1 MSNDFAPS
9 NAGRAVADL
18 TRIVADGVKDAA
30 DRVSA
35 ALDAER
41 QPGRSLDVLA
51 KITRQAP
58 IGALLAAFVVG
69 AIVARRRRW

>member
-9 NAGRAVADL
+9 NAGRAVPSL

-30 DRVSA
+30 DRVGA
-35 ALDAER
+35 ALEAER